1 MKSASL
7 ADHLTRVGRRTI
19 SALLQTPPPLLLA
32 GLGCVALA
40 ASSDVANTF
49 DAPRRGGPLPA
60 VLLCL
65 TLALA
70 FACFLLALRPLP
82 SWLARRWSLLRL
94 LVFPLL
100 FWALFTATQTSVI
113 LARGM
118 ATALTTSHVRYGS
131 DDLYDNHYNAW
142 LVLHGQ
148 NPYLGERLA
157 AVVAYFGERSYTP
170 LQRGR
175 FANPRH
181 YPTVAELDV
190 VLDGYLADPHV
201 PPPELDPRTTHS
213 YPAGAFLVNLP
224 AVWAGVPSIA
234 AEQILLFM
242 ALVAAIIVLAPSR
255 WWLLV
260 ALLLLATADGA
271 RQVTGGDFE
280 IWPLACIAG
289 AWLLR
294 ERRWPSALLLGAAC
308 AIKQTAWLAAP
319 FYLLWVWRAY
329 GRAEAGRRAGLA
341 VGCFL
346 LINLPWIVA
355 SPREWLAGIFLPIS
369 LPLLPDGSGIVG
381 LSLTGVLPLAPSWV
395 YSAFELAALAGALA
409 WYWREQSGMP
419 FAGLLLPLLPLFFA
433 WRSSER
439 YFVLLPLLALL
450 AVVLALR
457 AAAPQSPAMQAGGSS
472 TMEAHG
478 E

>member
-7 ADHLTRVGRRTI
+7 VNQLVRVARRSI
-19 SALLQTPPPLLLA
+19 SALLHTPPPLLLA
-32 GLGCVALA
+32 GLGCAALA

-49 DAPRRGGPLPA
+49 DSPRRGGPLPA

-65 TLALA
+65 ALALA
-70 FACFLLALRPLP
+70 VTCFLLALRPLP
-82 SWLARRWSLLRL
+82 PWLARRWSWLRL

-100 FWALFTATQTSVI
+100 LWALFTAVQTSAI
-113 LARGM
+113 LVRGM
-118 ATALTTSHVRYGS
+118 ATALTTTHVRYGS

-148 NPYLGERLA
+148 NPYVWERLT

-181 YPTVAELDV
+181 YPSTAELDA
-190 VLDGYLADPHV
+190 VLDGYLADPRV

-213 YPAGAFLVNLP
+213 YPAGAFLVNVP
-224 AVWAGVPSIA
+224 AVWAGVPSVA
-234 AEQILLFM
+234 AEQILLFVT
-242 ALVAAIIVLAPSR
+242 LVAAIIVATPAR
-255 WWLLV
+255 WRLLV

-319 FYLLWVWRAY
+319 FYLIWVWRAY
-329 GRAEAGRRAGLA
+329 GRAEAGRRAA
-341 VGCFL
+341 VAAGTFL
-346 LINLPWIVA
+346 VINLPWIVA
-355 SPREWLAGIFLPIS
+355 APREWLASIFLPIS

-381 LSLTGVLPLAPSWV
+381 LSLTGVLPLAPSWI
-395 YSAFELAALAGALA
+395 YSALELAALAGALA
-409 WYWREQSGMP
+409 WYWREQSRMP
-419 FAGLLLPLLPLFFA
+419 FAGLVLPLVPLFFA

-450 AVVLALR
+450 AVVLVLR
-457 AAAPQSPAMQAGGSS
+457 TVEAPSIEMRHTPTAGVPS
-472 TMEAHG
+472 AP
-478 E
+478 